1 MKTLKNHIKLVFPPL
16 SENEG
21 LARLAVSGFLA
32 AEGADVSVIAEL
44 KTAVSEGVTNAIV
57 HGYRNTHGLVTLEIK
72 LFDSGRAKILIKDK
86 GAGIEDITK
95 AMEPLFT
102 TAPEEE
108 RAGLGFAIMQS
119 FCDKLRV
126 RSAPGKG
133 TTLTLE
139 KYIYKR

>member
-1 MKTLKNHIKLVFPPL
+1 MKTLKNHIKLVFPSH